1 MHKLCTNRLEHREQ
15 TERGLDGGAVD
26 KLLVGLG
33 EVNTLNLLSLSQ
45 TNVLLKTSRIAVTPF
60 ISC

>member
-1 MHKLCTNRLEHREQ
+1 MYPDSKGHREQ

-26 KLLVGLG
+26 KLLVGLR
-33 EVNTLNLLSLSQ
+33 EENMLHFLSHSQ
-45 TNVLLKTSRIAVTPF
+45 TNVFLKTSRIAVTPF